1 MKRYMI
7 WNMGSLG
14 WGFRFGISARG
25 APVQTFKGQRF
36 KDRFTER
43 RFQSFKTF
51 ADLQSVAMNLIKS
64 MLMFFLV
71 GSLCGSSGFAQTTN
85 LRIAFNGYG
94 RTMPL
99 FLGQDAGDIQEA
111 EFAVGDD
118 FYPRRL
124 VVVAGIDR
132 QESGVVVVLDVAAK
146 ENPKAKALTVQ
157 QVVDLRYLQ

>member
-51 ADLQSVAMNLIKS
+51 ADLRSVAMNLIKS

-94 RTMPL
+94 GTMPL
-99 FLGQDAGDIQEA
+99 FLGQDADIQEA

-124 VVVAGIDR
+124 VVVAGVDR